1 MTRHLDSLLDSLLLT
16 EDQTEIAK
24 KFYRKT
30 RKNRPEM
37 AADLSYAAS
46 HALGTVRDG
55 ESAEEN
61 VGALKK
67 VFKHNDDID
76 PSQTGDTFG
85 VKTFIDV
92 MATDNKEAG
101 EAKRLYTNSLK
112 SIFSD
117 LYEMTEEE
125 YKTKKDSNTVTL
137 DNQEEDLLMDDEDFL
152 A

>member
-1 MTRHLDSLLDSLLLT
+1 MTCHLDNLIDSLLFESQKET
-16 EDQTEIAK
+16 AE

-30 RKNRPEM
+30 RKNHPDM
-37 AADLSYAAS
+37 ASDLSYAAS
-46 HALGTVRDG
+46 HALGAVKAG
-55 ESAEEN
+55 ESAEDN

-67 VFKHNDDID
+67 VFKHNKDID
-76 PSQTGDTFG
+76 PSETGDTFG

-92 MATDNKEAG
+92 MATDNEEAG

-125 YKTKKDSNTVTL
+125 YVRKKADNTIVL
-137 DNQEEDLLMDDEDFL
+137 DNHDEDLLLDDEDL
-152 A
+152 LG